1 MFYYLNGTLAVLDV
15 GTAVIDCGGV
25 GYLCN
30 ISARTEQKLMSQIG
44 KTVKLFTYLS
54 VREDAM
60 ELFGFAEQSEIAMFK
75 NLISVSGVGAKTAL
89 GVLGAVSPEKI
100 AYAVSIGDVKAIK
113 APGVGP
119 KMAARIILELKDKIA
134 KSFVSDDGST
144 LEIPSAV
151 NTNIKG
157 NKLSEARD
165 ALVALG
171 FSRAE
176 AEGLM
181 RKIDCTKLG
190 VEEII
195 REALKSLNG

>member
-1 MFYYLNGTLAVLDV
+1 MFYYLNGTLTVLEN
-15 GTAVIDCGGV
+15 GMAVIDCTGV

-30 ISARTEQKLMSQIG
+30 VSTRTEQMLMPSLN

-60 ELFGFAEQSEIAMFK
+60 ELFGFADKSELAMFK

-89 GVLGAVSPEKI
+89 GVLGAVSPERI
-100 AYAVSIGDVKAIK
+100 AYAVSVGDIKAIK

-134 KSFVSDDGST
+134 KGFVSEDGGDSMLASVT
-144 LEIPSAV
+144 PEPRS
-151 NTNIKG
+151 
-157 NKLSEARD
+157 NKLTEARN

-171 FSRAE
+171 FNKTE

-181 RKIDCTKLG
+181 RKIDCTRLS

-195 REALKSLNG
+195 REALKQISN

>member
-1 MFYYLNGTLAVLDV
+1 MFYYLNGNLAVLEA

-30 ISARTEQKLMSQIG
+30 VSARTEQILVQSLNKP
-44 KTVKLFTYLS
+44 VKIFTHLS

-60 ELFGFAEQSEIAMFK
+60 ELFGFADRSELAMFRH
-75 NLISVSGVGAKTAL
+75 LISVSGVGAKTAI
-89 GVLGAVSPEKI
+89 GVLGAVSPERI
-100 AYAVSIGDVKAIK
+100 AYAVSVGDVKAIK

-134 KSFVSDDGST
+134 SGFTTENGSVLDGLTSQT
-144 LEIPSAV
+144 PAPK
-151 NTNIKG
+151 N
-157 NKLSEARD
+157 NKLTEART
-165 ALVALG
+165 ALMALG
-171 FSRAE
+171 FSKTE

-181 RKIDCTKLG
+181 RKIDCTKLS

-195 REALKSLNG
+195 REALKQLNA